1 MKRKV
6 IDLQRGQEDTT
17 RLGRERKERIQYAER
32 ELSILQSQAGQQ
44 NKKLL
49 RISSDTHKAWEWVK
63 KNQHIFEKQVFGPP
77 VVECSITDPRYTD
90 MIETLFQKTQFLTF
104 TTQTNGD
111 FKTLQK
117 HAHDELHL
125 SEINIK
131 VMNGGMDL
139 FTPPV
144 GKEELKQYGFQSWA
158 SEYIAGPEPVLAML
172 SSDIKLHR
180 TAVSLQD
187 TTSQQFERLQNSPID
202 SWLTSKSSYN
212 IIRRREYG
220 PSAVSTRVRDV
231 KRATV
236 WNDQP
241 VDLTAKRELQE
252 NIEGWGEEFAAFQKK
267 NEESQAEIQKLRDEI
282 RNMEHDIVSSPI

>member
-1 MKRKV
+1 MT
-6 IDLQRGQEDTT
+6 DLQRGQEESTK
-17 RLGRERKERIQYAER
+17 RGRERGERIQQAER
-32 ELSILQSQAGQQ
+32 ELSNLQSQAGQQ

-49 RISSDTHKAWEWVK
+49 RISSDTYKFWEWLQ
-63 KNQHIFEKQVFGPP
+63 KNQHLFEKQVFGPP

-104 TTQTNGD
+104 TAQTNSD
-111 FKTLQK
+111 FKKLQH
-117 HAHDELHL
+117 HAHDELRL
-125 SEINIK
+125 SEVNIK
-131 VMNGGMDL
+131 VMNGGMNL
-139 FTPPV
+139 FTPPIS
-144 GKEELKQYGFQSWA
+144 KEELKQYGFQSWA

-172 SSDIKLHR
+172 SSDIKIHR
-180 TAVSLQD
+180 TAVALQD
-187 TTSQQFERLQNSPID
+187 TTSEQFERLQNSPID

-252 NIEGWGEEFAAFQKK
+252 NVEGWGEEVAALEKK
-267 NEESQAEIQKLRDEI
+267 NAESQVEINRLRDEI
-282 RNMEHDIVSSPI
+282 RSIEHDIVSSFD